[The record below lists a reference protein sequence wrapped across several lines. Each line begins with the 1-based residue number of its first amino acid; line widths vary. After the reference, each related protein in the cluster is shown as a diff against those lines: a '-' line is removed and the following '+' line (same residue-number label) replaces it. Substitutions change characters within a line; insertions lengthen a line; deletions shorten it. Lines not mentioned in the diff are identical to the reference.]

1 VPEYPILLTTEQRTA
16 RRGRARKLS
25 IDCRPH
31 NHYIKYMEADI
42 GLIGLAVMGQNL
54 VLNMS
59 DHGYAVAVY
68 NRSSAVTD
76 AFLAGAAAGREIRGA
91 ESLERFVKLLARP
104 RKVILLIKAGEPVD
118 DMIERLAVLLEPG
131 DLIIDGGNS
140 HFEDTVRRSRSLAER
155 GLHFIGSGVSGGEEG
170 ARHGPSL
177 MPGGDSGGWPLV
189 REIFMSIAAKT
200 ASGESCCAWMG
211 GEGAGHFVKMVHNGI
226 EYGDMQI
233 IAETYQLMR
242 DALGMDYGA
251 MAAAFAK
258 WNKGELDSYLVEIT
272 AKILAFKDED
282 GSPLVE
288 RILDAAGQKGTGK
301 WASEAALDAG
311 VPLTLISEAVFA
323 RSLSAL
329 VDERREASELLEGP
343 KGEARHAEPSAAEL
357 DELRDALLAAKIVSY
372 AQGFAL
378 MREVGEDRG
387 WDLDLGSIAQTWR
400 GGCIIRSAFLDRI
413 KEAFDGDS
421 GLDSLL
427 DAPYFAPIL
436 GRCQLA
442 LRRVVAKAALAGI
455 PAPALSSA
463 LAFYDGYRSPR
474 LPANLIQAQR
484 DYFGAHTYE
493 RTDRPRGEM
502 HHTDWTGSGGAATSN
517 AYNA

>member
-1 VPEYPILLTTEQRTA
+1 
-16 RRGRARKLS
+16 
-25 IDCRPH
+25 
-31 NHYIKYMEADI
+31 MEADI

-59 DHGYAVAVY
+59 DHGFSVAVY
-68 NRSSAVTD
+68 NRSKAVTE
-76 AFLAGAAAGREIRGA
+76 AFLAGPAAGLEIRGA
-91 ESLERFVKLLARP
+91 AELDEFVELLARP
-104 RKVILLIKAGEPVD
+104 RKIILLIKAGGPVD
-118 DMIERLAVLLEPG
+118 EMIERLTPLLETG

-140 HFEDTVRRSRSLAER
+140 HFEDTGRRVKELAAKGIR
-155 GLHFIGSGVSGGEEG
+155 YIGSGVSGGEEG
-170 ARHGPSL
+170 ARRGPSL
-177 MPGGDSGGWPLV
+177 MPGGDPSAWPLL
-189 REIFMSIAAKT
+189 REIFTAIAAKT
-200 ASGESCCAWMG
+200 ASGESCCAWIG
-211 GEGAGHFVKMVHNGI
+211 PEGAGHFVKMVHNGI

-242 DALGMDYGA
+242 DAYGMDHET
-251 MAAAFAK
+251 MASTFAE
-258 WNKGELDSYLVEIT
+258 WNRGELDSYLVEIT
-272 AKILAFKDED
+272 AAILAKKDGD

-323 RSLSAL
+323 RSLSSL
-329 VDERREASELLEGP
+329 VEERRDAAEILEGP
-343 KGEARHAEPSAAEL
+343 PLGPPLGTTARTAGTKVSKAAGISAAEL
-357 DELRDALLAAKIVSY
+357 EDLREALLAAKIVSY
-372 AQGFAL
+372 AQGFSL
-378 MREVGEDRG
+378 MKKVGEERD
-387 WDLDLGSIAQTWR
+387 WNLDLGSIAQTWR

-413 KEAFDGDS
+413 KEAFDAES

-427 DAPYFAPIL
+427 VAPYFARAL
-436 GRCQLA
+436 AQCQA
-442 LRRVVAKAALAGI
+442 GLRRTAAKAALSGV
-455 PAPALSSA
+455 PAPALYSA
-463 LAFYDGYRSPR
+463 LAYYDGYRCPR

-493 RTDRPRGEM
+493 RVDAPRGVA